1 MSIAEHQGVPTELAY
16 EPKSGTHPLMEWYE
30 RIDGMIATGPAH
42 RSTVAQGFWVLTSLD
57 GIREVLQHPE
67 TFSNTAVEAIDPNPQ
82 YRWIPEMLD
91 PPEHTRW
98 RQLLAPYFTPRRMAE
113 MDQGVRDL
121 AASLVAE
128 LAPRGHCDVLQDF
141 ALVYP
146 IRIFLDLM
154 GLPVEDTDQF
164 LVWEDHILNG
174 TLETDPDHARALKA
188 MQDVM
193 AYFAELIARRRLDP
207 RDDLVSEAA
216 TKWKI
221 DGQDIPDDDLLS
233 MCLLMFMAG
242 LDTVTAQLSWSLYHL
257 ASHPDDR
264 RRVVDDPD
272 LIPDAVEELLRFYTI
287 VKPSRKVMTDIDFE
301 GCPMKAGDMVH
312 LPLAAACRDPKAFP
326 DADEVILDR
335 KPNSHIAFGAG
346 PHRCVGSN
354 LARRE
359 LRIAM
364 EEWHK
369 RIPVYRITEGTEPTA
384 RLGSQVTAQEL
395 ELSWDV

>member
-1 MSIAEHQGVPTELAY
+1 MTIAEHPAVPTELAY

-113 MDQGVRDL
+113 MDAGVRNL
-121 AASLVAE
+121 AAALVAE

-174 TLETDPDHARALKA
+174 TLETDPDHSRALRA

-207 RDDLVSEAA
+207 HDDLVSEAA

-221 DGQDIPDDDLLS
+221 DGEDIPDDDLLS

-264 RRVVDDPD
+264 SRLVDDPD

-312 LPLAAACRDPKAFP
+312 LPLAGACRDPKAFP
-326 DADEVILDR
+326 QADEVILDR

-369 RIPVYRITEGTEPTA
+369 RIPEYRITEGTEPTA
-384 RLGSQVTAQEL
+384 RLGSQVTAQSL